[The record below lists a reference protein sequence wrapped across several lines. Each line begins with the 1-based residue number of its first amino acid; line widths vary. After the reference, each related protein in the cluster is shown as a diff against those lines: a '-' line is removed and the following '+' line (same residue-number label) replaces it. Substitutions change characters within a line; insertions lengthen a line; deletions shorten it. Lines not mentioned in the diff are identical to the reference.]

1 MIPYLTTLVI
11 FLPLVGAVV
20 TLLARS
26 DQAVRYTALATTTVT
41 FLLSLLFWTG
51 FDAAA
56 PAGGLQFVDA
66 TGPFISEAFDIKYI
80 VGIDGLSLL
89 LVLLTTLLGPI
100 VVLSSWTYIGKQVKG
115 YYTLLLILQTG
126 MTGVF
131 CAFDLFLFYIFFELT
146 LIPMYFLIGIWGGE
160 GRIYAAVKFVIFTLV
175 GSLLMLVAL
184 LYLGYAAG
192 DAVNDGVFTTDY
204 FKLLAYNVPLGKQT
218 WLFFLFAFAFAI
230 KVPMFPLHTWLP
242 DAHVQAPTGASVIL
256 AGVLLKMGTY
266 GLVRFCLPFFPNV
279 AYEYAVLFAVLAVVG
294 IVYGALVSRAQP
306 DAKKLV
312 AYSSVSHLGF
322 VVLGIFAFTI
332 ESMQGAMIQM
342 ISHGISTGALFLLVG
357 MLYERRHTHL
367 MADFGG
373 IARSAPVL
381 TFFMV
386 LTALASAGLPGLNG
400 FVGEFLILVGA
411 FSSETVGMPLLI
423 ALATTGVILAAVYL
437 LWMLYRMFF
446 GPLTNEENRKMVD
459 LNAREIA
466 LLAPLAV
473 LMVVIGVMPQP
484 FLNASEPATTYLLET
499 IERKRLAALEEA
511 ERRQQTT
518 QATFDGE
525 RFTLEPFEAS
535 QGLLVKLDVAFPS
548 WTGRDRGGRLKNA
561 ENTLKQPNFPQ
572 GGSSTT
578 PSFGHPSRSF
588 LCRQEPGGEPPGCAN

>member
-1 MIPYLTTLVI
+1 MDLPITSVII
-11 FLPLVGAVV
+11 FLPLAGALG
-20 TLLARS
+20 LLLLRS
-26 DQAVRYTALATTTVT
+26 DQAVRYAALAVTSVT
-41 FLLSLLFWTG
+41 FLVSLLLWTG
-51 FDAAA
+51 FDLTA
-56 PAGGLQFVDA
+56 PPDQLQFSDVTEA
-66 TGPFISEAFDIKYI
+66 LISSNIDVKYA

-115 YYTLLLILQTG
+115 YYALLLILQTG

-146 LIPMYFLIGIWGGE
+146 LIPMYFIIGIWGGE
-160 GRIYAAVKFVIFTLV
+160 NRIYAAVKFVIYTLV

-192 DAVNDGVFTTDY
+192 HAVNDGVFTTDY
-204 FKLLAYNVPLGKQT
+204 FILLSYNVPLDTQT

-242 DAHVQAPTGASVIL
+242 DAHVQAPTGGSVIL

-266 GLVRFCLPFFPNV
+266 GLVRFCLPFFPN
-279 AYEYAVLFAVLAVVG
+279 AAHEHAALFAVLAVVG

-332 ESMQGAMIQM
+332 ESLQGAMIQM
-342 ISHGISTGALFLLVG
+342 INHGISTGALFLIVG
-357 MLYERRHTHL
+357 MLYERRHTRL

-373 IARSAPVL
+373 IARTVPVL

-386 LTALASAGLPGLNG
+386 VTVLASAGLPGLNG

-411 FSSETVGMPLLI
+411 FSSTTVGMPLLI
-423 ALATTGVILAAVYL
+423 ALATTGVVLAAVYL
-437 LWMLYRMFF
+437 LWMVYRTFF
-446 GPLTNEENRKMVD
+446 GAITEEENRTMAD
-459 LNAREIA
+459 LNVREVVV
-466 LLAPLAV
+466 LLPLLILMV
-473 LMVVIGVMPQP
+473 LMGVMPQP
-484 FLNASEPATTYLLET
+484 FLERSEPATTYLLDT
-499 IERKRLAALEEA
+499 IEQKRIAALEDA
-511 ERRQQTT
+511 GRRFPTAHVT
-518 QATFDGE
+518 LDGE
-525 RFTLEPFEAS
+525 
-535 QGLLVKLDVAFPS
+535 
-548 WTGRDRGGRLKNA
+548 
-561 ENTLKQPNFPQ
+561 
-572 GGSSTT
+572 
-578 PSFGHPSRSF
+578 
-588 LCRQEPGGEPPGCAN
+588 